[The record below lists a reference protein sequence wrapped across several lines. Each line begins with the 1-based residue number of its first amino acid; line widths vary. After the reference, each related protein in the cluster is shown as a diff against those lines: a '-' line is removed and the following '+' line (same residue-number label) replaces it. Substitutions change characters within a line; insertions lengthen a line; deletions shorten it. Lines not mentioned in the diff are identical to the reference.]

1 MDITTYKTAFRN
13 PNYAGDGET
22 DPVEVMLFE
31 IMELGNTDI
40 FDTLLESDLIK
51 NSDIIERMRS
61 ASEYIEENGGP
72 GYYDEDDYTDDD
84 RDIKELIKSIPDEI
98 ARTTGKTINFVL
110 WLASKSDVEA
120 RYEGTGDNIIEYPTS
135 DIILSN
141 LGDEGALFA
150 YETRPEPVG
159 E

>member
-1 MDITTYKTAFRN
+1 MDITTCKTAFRN
-13 PNYAGDGET
+13 PDYAGDGEA
-22 DPVEVMLFE
+22 DPVKVMLFE

-40 FDTLLESDLIK
+40 LDTLLESDLIK
-51 NSDIIERMRS
+51 NSDIIERMKS

-84 RDIKELIKSIPDEI
+84 RAIKELIKSIPDEI

-110 WLASKSDVEA
+110 WLASKSDVETQ
-120 RYEGTGDNIIEYPTS
+120 YDGTGDNILEYPTS

-141 LGDEGALFA
+141 LGNDGALFG
-150 YETRPEPVG
+150 YETRPKPVG